1 MTTGKQKTKIR
12 FFAGNKRRSGK
23 DGRFASSTV
32 DDTTHAQQCMQ
43 DDDDKSKTHHPTETE
58 RRGKMAAAMTSIQ
71 ASSY

>member
-1 MTTGKQKTKIR
+1 MTTGRQKEKLDFSLETKDE
-12 FFAGNKRRSGK
+12 AEKTV
-23 DGRFASSTV
+23 FASSTV

-43 DDDDKSKTHHPTETE
+43 DDDDKNKTHHPTETE